1 MSTETEMDVPASTL
15 DQPIPMS
22 FPALLGSVAPRAL
35 LEQETYVHSST
46 ERVRRAPKTDKLGKQ
61 WVRRRDNAQFTSNP
75 HITAP
80 TTEDLSTPLPPHR
93 PWPQPLPAYIPRRA
107 SAPDW
112 IPPPSIHSAPR
123 LTRKGV
129 RKYIR
134 NAGPYAEQLVRDF
147 EREIMEWLN
156 CDVVVNP
163 DNQQAA
169 SRRIGSKG
177 EVFEL
182 ERSHAQLVWSTDAF
196 PRYILH
202 CVARYHGLVSFS
214 KDTPD
219 GQRQT
224 HVLRPRPQLN
234 ARGVASIDTPSA
246 TATDIDS
253 GSEILI
259 SEGDIASDKELE
271 ALTEEEGD
279 FVQINR
285 LPSSRVES
293 PSAVEPSSIPE
304 EDAAEGLESLN
315 LEDST
320 PRPVRLLNRS
330 SVLVNRPLRSGSS
343 PSRSPA
349 RRSRKGGRSS
359 PGGVSRGQ
367 ALRVRPAVISSEP
380 KDQTPSF
387 YDYLYA

>member
-1 MSTETEMDVPASTL
+1 MSASNEMDVPVSTL

-22 FPALLGSVAPRAL
+22 FPALLATVDPRVL
-35 LEQETYVHSST
+35 QEQETNVHSSM
-46 ERVRRAPKTDKLGKQ
+46 ERVRKAPKTIKLGKQ
-61 WVRRRDNAQFTSNP
+61 WVRRRDNAQFTPNP
-75 HITAP
+75 HISTP
-80 TTEDLSTPLPPHR
+80 TTEDLNSPLPPHR
-93 PWPQPLPAYIPRRA
+93 PWPQPLPAYIPRRT

-112 IPPPSIHSAPR
+112 IPPPSIHSEPR

-147 EREIMEWLN
+147 EREIVEWLN

-163 DNQQAA
+163 DNQQVA

-177 EVFEL
+177 DVFEL
-182 ERSHAQLVWSTDAF
+182 ERSPVQLVWSTDAF

-214 KDTPD
+214 KDTPS
-219 GQRQT
+219 GQRTT
-224 HVLRPRPQLN
+224 HVLRPRPKLN
-234 ARGVASIDTPSA
+234 TGAVASLDTPSA
-246 TATDIDS
+246 TVTDVDS
-253 GSEILI
+253 GSEVLV
-259 SEGDIASDKELE
+259 SEGDIASDEELE
-271 ALTEEEGD
+271 ALTEEEDD

-285 LPSSRVES
+285 LPKPSAES
-293 PSAVEPSSIPE
+293 LPAVEPNSLPAD
-304 EDAAEGLESLN
+304 DAAEGIESLN

-320 PRPVRLLNRS
+320 SRPVRLLNRS

-349 RRSRKGGRSS
+349 RISRTGSRSS
-359 PGGVSRGQ
+359 PGGTLRGQ
-367 ALRVRPAVISSEP
+367 ALRVRPVVMSGES
-380 KDQTPSF
+380 KDKTLPF

>member
-1 MSTETEMDVPASTL
+1 MSTSIENDAPISTL

-22 FPALLGSVAPRAL
+22 FPALLGTVAPRML
-35 LEQETYVHSST
+35 QEQEGNVQSPT
-46 ERVRRAPKTDKLGKQ
+46 ERARRALKADKLGKQ
-61 WVRRRDNAQFTSNP
+61 WVRRRDNARFASNP
-75 HITAP
+75 HIAAP
-80 TTEDLSTPLPPHR
+80 TSEDQNSPLPPHR
-93 PWPQPLPAYIPRRA
+93 PWPQPLPAYIPRRT

-112 IPPPSIHSAPR
+112 IPPPSIQSVPR

-147 EREIMEWLN
+147 EREVVEWLN

-163 DNQQAA
+163 DNQQAT

-196 PRYILH
+196 ARYVLH

-214 KDTPD
+214 KDTPS
-219 GQRQT
+219 GERHT
-224 HVLRPRPQLN
+224 HILRPRAQLN
-234 ARGVASIDTPSA
+234 ARGVASLDTPSA

-253 GSEILI
+253 GSEVLV
-259 SEGDIASDKELE
+259 SEGDFASEKELE
-271 ALTEEEGD
+271 ALTEEEDD
-279 FVQINR
+279 FVQISR
-285 LPSSRVES
+285 RPSPIVGS
-293 PSAVEPSSIPE
+293 PAGVEPKSLPA
-304 EDAAEGLESLN
+304 DDAAAEGIESLN

-320 PRPVRLLNRS
+320 PRPVRLLDRS
-330 SVLVNRPLRSGSS
+330 SVLVNRSLRSGSS
-343 PSRSPA
+343 PSRSPG
-349 RRSRKGGRSS
+349 RRSRTGGTLRA
-359 PGGVSRGQ
+359 Q
-367 ALRVRPAVISSEP
+367 ALRVRPAVVASEP
-380 KDQTPSF
+380 KDKTPSF

>member
-1 MSTETEMDVPASTL
+1 MSGSNDMEVSQSTL

-22 FPALLGSVAPRAL
+22 FPAMLGAVAPRIL
-35 LEQETYVHSST
+35 LGQEGTLASSA
-46 ERVRRAPKTDKLGKQ
+46 ERMKRAPKTGKLGKQ
-61 WVRRRDNAQFTSNP
+61 WIRRRDNAQFTSNP

-80 TTEDLSTPLPPHR
+80 TSEDLNSPLPPHR
-93 PWPQPLPAYIPRRA
+93 PWPQPLPNCIPRRA

-112 IPPPSIHSAPR
+112 IPPPSIRSEPR

-134 NAGPYAEQLVRDF
+134 NAGPFAEQLVRDF
-147 EREIMEWLN
+147 EREIMEWLS

-163 DNQQAA
+163 DNQQAGA
-169 SRRIGSKG
+169 RRIGSKG

-182 ERSHAQLVWSTDAF
+182 ERTHARLVWSTDAF

-219 GQRQT
+219 GPRQT

-234 ARGVASIDTPSA
+234 ARGIASLDTPSA
-246 TATDIDS
+246 TVTDIDS
-253 GSEILI
+253 GSEVLV
-259 SEGDIASDKELE
+259 SDVDIASEKELE
-271 ALTEEEGD
+271 ALTEEEDD
-279 FVQINR
+279 FVQINV
-285 LPSSRVES
+285 LPRTD
-293 PSAVEPSSIPE
+293 VEPTSITE
-304 EDAAEGLESLN
+304 LNEDAGDATAGMESLA

-330 SVLVNRPLRSGSS
+330 SILVNRALRSGSS

-349 RRSRKGGRSS
+349 RRSRAGGRSS
-359 PGGVSRGQ
+359 PSGSLRGQ
-367 ALRVRPAVISSEP
+367 MLRPSVICDAPWQAPGPTIS
-380 KDQTPSF
+380 KRTP
-387 YDYLYA
+387 